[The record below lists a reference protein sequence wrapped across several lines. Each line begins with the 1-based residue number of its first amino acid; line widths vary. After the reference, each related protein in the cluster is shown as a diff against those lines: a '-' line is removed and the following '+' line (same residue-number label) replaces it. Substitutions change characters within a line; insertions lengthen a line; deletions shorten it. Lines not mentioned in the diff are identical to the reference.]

1 MRPKQGE
8 LIEMLRMLLSA
19 KVRKESASVEY
30 LIISRGSVTSL
41 DLLRTSLHIPNP
53 TEALLL

>member
-1 MRPKQGE
+1 
-8 LIEMLRMLLSA
+8 MLRMLLSA